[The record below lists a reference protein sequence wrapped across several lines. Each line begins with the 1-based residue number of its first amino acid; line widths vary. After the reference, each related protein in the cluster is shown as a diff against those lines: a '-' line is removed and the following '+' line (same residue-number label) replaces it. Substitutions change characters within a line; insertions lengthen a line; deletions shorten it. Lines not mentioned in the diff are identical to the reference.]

1 MNGVQIGRR
10 AIRTGWAIRRSGT
23 EQLKVGSEDEK
34 EEVLFE
40 FNFGEDLD
48 RKFQNSKCSKS

>member
-48 RKFQNSKCSKS
+48 RKFQNSKS